1 LYGYPAAAVLGKDS
15 MYNYPT
21 AAGVGKVFKKSSTKP
36 VEQVGNK

>member
-1 LYGYPAAAVLGKDS
+1 MS
-15 MYNYPT
+15 MPTYANKYPT